1 MYFKVHNGRYI
12 LITRA
17 NLWKT
22 ERGYLDKNGCFLNI
36 KGAFTFTEML
46 DLFWY
51 NGNIVYV

>member
-1 MYFKVHNGRYI
+1 MYIKVHNGRYI

-36 KGAFTFTEML
+36 KGALTFTEML